1 MKTIL
6 PPLIALGL
14 SAIAEAQPAPPAAG
28 RPEAATAAA
37 VSAATGASVSEL
49 VVVSPPKP
57 ATVSELDVV
66 AHVKCVPPRKDA
78 RGRPPRIVGV
88 YPKDGAVVRPGL
100 LILRVTFDQP
110 MSCAGYF
117 VFDEAPFKPCGDP
130 AGVQHM
136 LMSFDRRTIRT
147 ACLVAPNTRYSFSM
161 NGAPPA
167 EFRPLTPAE
176 FVSMTGWRLER
187 ARMTFTVSSEP
198 VVATVR
204 EALGEDPETKLTPAG
219 R

>member
-14 SAIAEAQPAPPAAG
+14 SAHADAQPAAPAAG

-78 RGRPPRIVGV
+78 RGRAPQIVGV

-117 VFDEAPFKPCGDP
+117 VFDDGPQNPCGG
-130 AGVQHM
+130 AGRVQHM
-136 LMSFDRRTIRT
+136 LMTFDRRTIRT
-147 ACLVAPNTRYSFSM
+147 ACLLSPNTRYSFSM
-161 NGAPPA
+161 NEARPTRFGA
-167 EFRPLTPAE
+167 LTPAE
-176 FVSMTGWRLER
+176 FVSMTGWPMERVRL
-187 ARMTFTVSSEP
+187 TFTASAEP

-204 EALGEDPETKLTPAG
+204 EALGEDPETRLTPAD